1 MNICPPHTHTHTA
14 VNTLTRALTFVLA
27 NICQREALA
36 ARQTL
41 VIYSFP
47 HAFFAVSLFSLFG
60 FSFFS
65 FFFFGATRH
74 AATIFTIFGERARAR
89 RNQINK

>member
-1 MNICPPHTHTHTA
+1 MNICPCTHTHTA

-47 HAFFAVSLFSLFG
+47 HAFFAVSLFSLFSLFG
-60 FSFFS
+60 FS
-65 FFFFGATRH
+65 FFFFFWRH
-74 AATIFTIFGERARAR
+74 ATCCDNIYNFRGARASEEKS
-89 RNQINK
+89 NK